1 MKKLM
6 GATRSF
12 FATKKITMYFFVAIC
27 LQLLGIQAGI
37 LRTGAIASA
46 MEHTDELGKYLIP
59 VIGWMVVDGITI
71 SIANYM
77 RQRSN
82 ALAYTIMNDNSQV
95 VLLLSHMIHL

>member
-6 GATRSF
+6 GATRCF

-46 MEHTDELGKYLIP
+46 MEHTPSCWSRVVCTPDCTTFVVQRRKGFKALSFFLLIFLGFKKPNTHI
-59 VIGWMVVDGITI
+59 
-71 SIANYM
+71 
-77 RQRSN
+77 
-82 ALAYTIMNDNSQV
+82 
-95 VLLLSHMIHL
+95 

>member
-6 GATRSF
+6 GATRCF

-59 VIGWMVVDGITI
+59 VIGWMDGSGWNHNINCQLYE
-71 SIANYM
+71 A
-77 RQRSN
+77 
-82 ALAYTIMNDNSQV
+82 ALKRVCIYDNER
-95 VLLLSHMIHL
+95 